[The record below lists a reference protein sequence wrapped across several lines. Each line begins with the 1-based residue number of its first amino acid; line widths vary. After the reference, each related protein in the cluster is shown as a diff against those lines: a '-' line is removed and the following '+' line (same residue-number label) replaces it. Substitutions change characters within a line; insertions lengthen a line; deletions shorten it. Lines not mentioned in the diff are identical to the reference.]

1 MQFYSNMKGRII
13 WERPTT
19 QRLPLGGDVL
29 FTLRIIW
36 KIERHIKKK
45 TIQRKIEPLRWP
57 SGGFERVRVIYST
70 VIKTKAQCFFLD
82 SVLTGECSCHLPH
95 ALLSAKD
102 LFLLHRVPREELCH
116 TDTHG
121 MHVCSLPRQLL
132 QLYRTHL
139 LLSDGCIS
147 TRVY

>member
-45 TIQRKIEPLRWP
+45 TIQRKTEPLRWP
-57 SGGFERVRVIYST
+57 SGGFERVRVSHQNESSMFLPRLCSYRWMLLPPPIRPSFSKGL
-70 VIKTKAQCFFLD
+70 VSASSSAQGGAVPHRHSWNACL
-82 SVLTGECSCHLPH
+82 LPATPAAP
-95 ALLSAKD
+95 ALLHS
-102 LFLLHRVPREELCH
+102 
-116 TDTHG
+116 
-121 MHVCSLPRQLL
+121 
-132 QLYRTHL
+132 